1 MRIAVV
7 SPDPADD
14 SGGVERFCH
23 LLREALS
30 SRGADVE
37 VVGATQLRRVRH
49 DLAVT
54 NGMLGGRTPAPRIHV
69 YHGCWVDHVRLGYR
83 YDASFPW
90 RMRFLAGGAVR
101 EVRAGRGAYRVAV
114 SDGTAAEVR
123 RWYRYRTHRVIPNAV
138 DTDTFSPVDRG
149 GARRSLGLA
158 AEDRLALFVGRAE
171 ARKRPALAAGL
182 AARSGYRLMFAG
194 SGRLPGADGLGV
206 LAPQRLAAWIGAV
219 DVVLSTS
226 AYEGSGLAIL
236 EGLSAGTPVVA
247 TRTGCVPTL
256 LRHVPEY
263 RELTAPVDDGEGLA
277 AALGALPRCAEAVV
291 KASWYVRREHGMARF
306 ADDWSAA
313 VEDAVRGRRGV
324 GPGLR

>member
-1 MRIAVV
+1 VRIAVV
-7 SPDPADD
+7 SPDPADN

-23 LLREALS
+23 TLREALS

-37 VVGATQLRRVRH
+37 VVDAERLRRLRH
-49 DLAVT
+49 DLVVT

-83 YDASFPW
+83 HDASLPW
-90 RMRFLAGGAVR
+90 RMRFLAGGAAR

-114 SDGTAAEVR
+114 SDSTAAEVG
-123 RWYRYRTHRVIPNAV
+123 RWYRYRIHRVIPHAV
-138 DTDTFSPVDRG
+138 DTDTFTPVDRA
-149 GARRSLGLA
+149 GARRWLGLA
-158 AEDRLALFVGRAE
+158 AEERLALFVGRAE

-182 AARSGYRLMFAG
+182 AAQTGYRLLFAG
-194 SGRLPGADGLGV
+194 AGSLPGADGLGV
-206 LAPQRLAAWIGAV
+206 LAPRRLAAWVQAV

-236 EGLSAGTPVVA
+236 EALAAGTPVVA

-256 LRHVPEY
+256 LRHIPEY
-263 RELTAPVDDGEGLA
+263 RELTAPVDDRAGLA
-277 AALGALPRCAEAVV
+277 AALNSLPRCGEAVV

-306 ADDWSAA
+306 TDDWATA
-313 VEDAVRGRRGV
+313 VDDAVRGRRDA